1 MAYRYHNQKLRY
13 SVEKMIRE
21 LQKTCDGRNLSIAE
35 ITKNEEG
42 QYSEELFLKFLDE
55 LVEAGYSE
63 AEYYDQ
69 SLTPEFEHRKE
80 YLKTLLYVLIRSMQ
94 AKIGYFTCDYGQIP
108 LTKDT
113 FDDLLYGINAGGWP
127 IRFSMPGFQISKDHL
142 VSSSLEATARSVY
155 NYLSGEDLAFPD
167 PYLMKKALENAAST
181 EESTADSAEEKSA
194 QNASADSATTQPT
207 EEIVQEDDV
216 DVDELERLA
225 TEEIDDGDYFIYDDD
240 EEITDEEYHQT
251 VIAALNEEERNRFIY
266 SDAQSEDDY
275 RIDEQEEWEEE
286 SRIRKFHINN
296 HDDRDELFKKEQRR
310 LKIFFPYASKYIE
323 MYKKLI
329 EITQV
334 GDEKHLDDLEHFID
348 EWLRQNDYTVYSD
361 EETCN
366 NVFDMIYAAT
376 KEVVLWQGKK

>member
-1 MAYRYHNQKLRY
+1 
-13 SVEKMIRE
+13 
-21 LQKTCDGRNLSIAE
+21 
-35 ITKNEEG
+35 
-42 QYSEELFLKFLDE
+42 
-55 LVEAGYSE
+55 
-63 AEYYDQ
+63 
-69 SLTPEFEHRKE
+69 
-80 YLKTLLYVLIRSMQ
+80 
-94 AKIGYFTCDYGQIP
+94 
-108 LTKDT
+108 
-113 FDDLLYGINAGGWP
+113 
-127 IRFSMPGFQISKDHL
+127 
-142 VSSSLEATARSVY
+142 
-155 NYLSGEDLAFPD
+155 
-167 PYLMKKALENAAST
+167 MKKALENAAST